1 MTFKAP
7 LRDIQFVTN
16 EVLAYQA
23 HYETFP
29 EGQNATPDLVDA
41 ILSEAGKFS
50 EQVLAPLNEVGD
62 REGCQYKDGKIITPP
77 GFKAAYQQYVEGGW
91 PSLPFPEA
99 YGGQALPFSL
109 SQINSELKF
118 WANHAFAMYVGL
130 TEGAIQTISAHAT
143 DNLKQRF
150 IPSMV
155 EGTWSGTMCLTE
167 AHAGSDLGLLQTKAE
182 PNSDGTY
189 NITGSKIFISAG
201 DHDLTDNIIHIVL
214 ARLPDA
220 PKGVKGIS
228 LFIVPKFKVDADSNV
243 RDFNK
248 VSCGSIEEKMGIHGN
263 PTCVMNFDGAEGYL
277 IGQANKGM
285 ACMFTF
291 INESRLGVAISAQG
305 HIDASFQKALSYA
318 KERLQMRAPK
328 RKFPEKTADPIIVHP
343 DVRRMLLTQKA
354 FAEGGRVL
362 NYRCCQL
369 VDITLGNSSDEEKYN
384 AETLLAVLTP
394 IAKGF
399 LSEVSL
405 EATSLGIQILGGHG
419 FIKESGLEQECRDT
433 RITTLYEGTTG
444 IQGLD
449 LLGRKV
455 IASGGEILKPFAEE
469 IRSFCA
475 SNAGSAYVA
484 ETEASLNQLLNLTEV
499 IGTAASKNP
508 DEVNAAGVDYLMFS
522 GYTMLAYCW
531 AKIAKTA
538 QAAIDNGSSD
548 VGFYQAKLQTAR
560 FYFERILPRTQAL
573 AITMQSGASNL
584 MDIDEEYFN

>member
-1 MTFKAP
+1 
-7 LRDIQFVTN
+7 N
-16 EVLAYQA
+16 
-23 HYETFP
+23 
-29 EGQNATPDLVDA
+29 
-41 ILSEAGKFS
+41 
-50 EQVLAPLNEVGD
+50 
-62 REGCQYKDGKIITPP
+62 
-77 GFKAAYQQYVEGGW
+77 
-91 PSLPFPEA
+91 
-99 YGGQALPFSL
+99 
-109 SQINSELKF
+109 
-118 WANHAFAMYVGL
+118 
-130 TEGAIQTISAHAT
+130 
-143 DNLKQRF
+143 
-150 IPSMV
+150 
-155 EGTWSGTMCLTE
+155 
-167 AHAGSDLGLLQTKAE
+167 
-182 PNSDGTY
+182 
-189 NITGSKIFISAG
+189 
-201 DHDLTDNIIHIVL
+201 
-214 ARLPDA
+214 
-220 PKGVKGIS
+220 
-228 LFIVPKFKVDADSNV
+228 
-243 RDFNK
+243 
-248 VSCGSIEEKMGIHGN
+248 
-263 PTCVMNFDGAEGYL
+263 
-277 IGQANKGM
+277 
-285 ACMFTF
+285 CMFTF

-499 IGTAASKNP
+499 IGTA
-508 DEVNAAGVDYLMFS
+508 
-522 GYTMLAYCW
+522 
-531 AKIAKTA
+531 
-538 QAAIDNGSSD
+538 
-548 VGFYQAKLQTAR
+548 
-560 FYFERILPRTQAL
+560 
-573 AITMQSGASNL
+573 
-584 MDIDEEYFN
+584 